1 MGKQAVL
8 LLAHGTPETV
18 EQIPEYLRNVVSGRP
33 VPPHV
38 VAEIQHRYALIGRS
52 PLTEITLEQARLVEE
67 ELNDTSLTPHPS
79 DKNKDV
85 ARAEDLNPVLPTLST
100 KNVERMGQPEEH
112 DPTLNAESAFRMGHP
127 GVRVYVGMRNWK
139 PYIAD
144 VVRQMRADGVEQA
157 AVICMAPQ
165 NSRTSVGLYRRA
177 VEAEA
182 QGLRIDFTEGWARH
196 PLLIEAFAERLRPA
210 WTKLT
215 AQTGQPVPVL
225 FTAHSVPKRTVEPP
239 HPGDRNKDVATAER
253 SNPVLPTLSTRNV
266 ERMGQRDEDDPT
278 LNAQSPHGQGPVRG
292 DPDLALR
299 MGHPKQVGG
308 EPYWPGQ
315 GADPYAEEARHT
327 AELVA
332 ARVPEIPFWR
342 FAFQSQ
348 GASGGEWIGPS
359 VEETLEAMAREGV
372 KTLLLQP
379 IGFLCDH
386 VEILFDVDRL
396 FREYAAK
403 LGIRLE
409 RPESLND
416 SRTLAR
422 AVAGLAQ
429 KGLARLSA

>member
-1 MGKQAVL
+1 MAKQAVL

-33 VPPHV
+33 VPQALV
-38 VAEIQHRYALIGRS
+38 EEIQHRYALIGKS

-67 ELNDTSLTPHPS
+67 EVNGAVLAFHPS
-79 DKNKDV
+79 DKNKGV
-85 ARAEDLNPVLPTLST
+85 ARV
-100 KNVERMGQPEEH
+100 
-112 DPTLNAESAFRMGHP
+112 GHP
-127 GVRVYVGMRNWK
+127 QGGDRVRAYVGMRNWK
-139 PYIAD
+139 PYIPD
-144 VVRQMRADGVEQA
+144 VVKQMRADQVEQA

-182 QGLRIDFTEGWARH
+182 KGLRIDFTEGWARH

-210 WTKLT
+210 WEKLSRE
-215 AQTGQPVPVL
+215 TGQPVPVL
-225 FTAHSVPKRTVEPP
+225 FTAHSVPRRTVQPVVEVTREGGSHSGDKDKDAARVG
-239 HPGDRNKDVATAER
+239 HPGQGGG
-253 SNPVLPTLSTRNV
+253 V
-266 ERMGQRDEDDPT
+266 E
-278 LNAQSPHGQGPVRG
+278 PH
-292 DPDLALR
+292 
-299 MGHPKQVGG
+299 
-308 EPYWPGQ
+308 WPGQ

-332 ARVPEIPFWR
+332 ARVPEMPYWR

-348 GASGGEWIGPS
+348 GASGGEWIGPT

-372 KTLLLQP
+372 KALLLQP

-386 VEILFDVDRL
+386 VEILYDVDKL
-396 FREYAAK
+396 FRAYAAK

-409 RPESLND
+409 RPQSLNA

-422 AVAGLAQ
+422 AVADLAQ